1 MVACTVILLAFAG
14 AVFWY
19 QDWRYSLPTP
29 RQVAFVQPET
39 GTVPVLPASFK
50 SQVHAAGKPVFLNF
64 FNPACPCSEFNL
76 DHVRTLI
83 KLYSARVPFVINL
96 AGNAIKFTAKGSVVI
111 HVEYVDS
118 RLFCVSVID
127 TGIGIPKDIQGL
139 IFDRFTQAGYTTTR
153 RFGGTG
159 LGLSVNSPPGEGS
172 TFWITL
178 ALQPCAAVPEPSA
191 TGMLNSLARALDGAR
206 GRILIAD
213 DNPVNLLLATRLIQ
227 KMGYRVEVA
236 SNDLEAVKMWA
247 TFTFNAI
254 LMDCQMPEMDGF
266 EAAAMAGDR
275 ERCLEAGMDDHLS
288 KPLRAEDVAA
298 TLAKWVGQAQGQHV
312 S

>member
-19 QDWRYSLPTP
+19 
-29 RQVAFVQPET
+29 
-39 GTVPVLPASFK
+39 
-50 SQVHAAGKPVFLNF
+50 
-64 FNPACPCSEFNL
+64 
-76 DHVRTLI
+76 HV
-83 KLYSARVPFVINL
+83 
-96 AGNAIKFTAKGSVVI
+96 
-111 HVEYVDS
+111 
-118 RLFCVSVID
+118 
-127 TGIGIPKDIQGL
+127 GIPKDIQGL
-139 IFDRFTQAGYTTTR
+139 IFDRFTKAGYTTTR

-159 LGLSVNSPPGEGS
+159 LGLSVNSAPGEGS

-178 ALQPCAAVPEPSA
+178 PLQPCAAVPEPSA

-266 EAAAMAGDR
+266 EAAAAMAGDR

-288 KPLRAEDVAA
+288 KPLRTEDVAA